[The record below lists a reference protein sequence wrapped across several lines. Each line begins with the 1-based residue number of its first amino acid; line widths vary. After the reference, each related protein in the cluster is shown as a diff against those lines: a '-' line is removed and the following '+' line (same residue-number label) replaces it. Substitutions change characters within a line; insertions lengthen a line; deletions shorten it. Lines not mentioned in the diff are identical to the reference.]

1 MNFWQLIWFFDS
13 LSYSLQA
20 LYFFLNISG
29 PLFRA
34 CLLLLLKCF
43 PLCVNVLDAV
53 EKKKKHRAKCL
64 KSMSS
69 IQPFRDECSRGV
81 PYCRCLTY
89 VDMVWNSV
97 PCWGQK
103 KEKEKENLIEK
114 KKTRFMPLFLIPPPP
129 PLWSDFALCCCAA
142 GFLWESVKSLVT
154 VPTGTAPCV

>member
-34 CLLLLLKCF
+34 CLLLLLKCL

-53 EKKKKHRAKCL
+53 EKKNKHRAKCL

-69 IQPFRDECSRGV
+69 VQPFRDECSRGV
-81 PYCRCLTY
+81 PYCRCLNY

-97 PCWGQK
+97 PCWGGK
-103 KEKEKENLIEK
+103 KRKRKSNREEENALHA
-114 KKTRFMPLFLIPPPP
+114 TLFNPSTPHCDPILHYVVV
-129 PLWSDFALCCCAA
+129 LQDFYESQWKAL
-142 GFLWESVKSLVT
+142 LLYQLELLHVLLL
-154 VPTGTAPCV
+154 